1 MVCARMC
8 MCVQCLG
15 SGNETTLLPGFL
27 LKTRE
32 AKLWSQLRE
41 KLSTFGTSLFR

>member
-27 LKTRE
+27 LKTRGGE
-32 AKLWSQLRE
+32 TVVTVER

>member
-27 LKTRE
+27 LKTRGGE
-32 AKLWSQLRE
+32 TVVTVERKAVN
-41 KLSTFGTSLFR
+41 FRHIII